1 MYHTAIIPTGRGD
14 TTPRHLRVYANYPNI
29 IDFNDA
35 ESTKP
40 HLNISLSEG
49 ETAVVEYPL
58 RVAAFT
64 SVHSLSL
71 YLVSYVPSFMTRINE
86 LNKLSASQ
94 LAENVL
100 VFTSSDSKEML
111 GPHGK
116 RGRIS

>member
-1 MYHTAIIPTGRGD
+1 MHYIMRTGRGD

-35 ESTKP
+35 ENTKP

-71 YLVSYVPSFMTRINE
+71 YFVSQCSLHHDKN
-86 LNKLSASQ
+86 Q
-94 LAENVL
+94 
-100 VFTSSDSKEML
+100 
-111 GPHGK
+111 
-116 RGRIS
+116 